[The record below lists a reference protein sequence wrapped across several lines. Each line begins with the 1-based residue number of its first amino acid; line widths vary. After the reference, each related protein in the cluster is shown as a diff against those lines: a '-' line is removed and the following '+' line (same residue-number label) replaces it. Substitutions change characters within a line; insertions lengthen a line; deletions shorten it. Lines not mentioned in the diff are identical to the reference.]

1 MEHGAGCC
9 ALDGHREGS
18 AKTHKEDCERGRRRG
33 EGSPDWLRGSPDEW
47 RKASRGVNEQE
58 VMNGREG
65 MEVLHR
71 AESKDR
77 PEWGRLKDAASV
89 EWERGR
95 RNEAESELSCTK

>member
-1 MEHGAGCC
+1 MEKAVQRLKRRTGEGAG
-9 ALDGHREGS
+9 
-18 AKTHKEDCERGRRRG
+18 G

-47 RKASRGVNEQE
+47 KKASREVNEQE

-77 PEWGRLKDAASV
+77 PEWGRLKDAA
-89 EWERGR
+89 
-95 RNEAESELSCTK
+95 

>member
-1 MEHGAGCC
+1 MVTEKGVQRHKRRTA
-9 ALDGHREGS
+9 EGV
-18 AKTHKEDCERGRRRG
+18 GG

-47 RKASRGVNEQE
+47 RKERREVNEQE

-77 PEWGRLKDAASV
+77 P
-89 EWERGR
+89 
-95 RNEAESELSCTK
+95 